1 MYGYAVGVIGLRP
14 DDFRTMTRDE
24 FDAVWLAFNKEK
36 EYEIHDGWERTRMHA
51 SICIQPHVRKK
62 VQPKDLMKFP
72 WDEKKK
78 KQDKPI
84 PSRAEAM
91 KQYNDLMER
100 LNKNKENGT
109 ERPQI

>member
-1 MYGYAVGVIGLRP
+1 MRP
-14 DDFRTMTRDE
+14 DDFREMTMDE
-24 FDAVWLAFNKEK
+24 YRAVNEAHTEMFKQQ
-36 EYEIHDGWERTRMHA
+36 YHDGWERTRMHA

-62 VQPKDLMKFP
+62 VQPKDLLKFP

-78 KQDKPI
+78 KSDKPI
-84 PSRAEAM
+84 PSREEAM

-100 LNKNKENGT
+100 LNNKDKENGT